1 MMRARLAS
9 LFLALSLSGLFAAS
23 AQEMFRDK
31 TIRIVVG
38 SAPGGSHD
46 GYARL
51 VSRHLGQHLPGKPAI
66 VLSNMPGASG
76 AQAANY
82 LYEIAPRD
90 GTVIGTFNRS
100 TPYYEAIGGGNV
112 RFRARE
118 LNWLASLSQS
128 NDTLVSWHTSGVRS
142 IADAKKTPI
151 IIGALTRVGTMYGY
165 PALLNATLGTKFR
178 IVTGYESGTAV
189 NLAMEKGEL
198 QGRGSNPWGSWKAVN
213 PRWVAERKIIPLV
226 QIGLRKE
233 PDLPDAP
240 LLTELAETAEHKRLF
255 AFISDTVA
263 VDQPY
268 AAPPGLAPETRAVL
282 RRAFDAM
289 IASREFLDDANRLN
303 LEIEP
308 LGGDALAGLVARVVE
323 APRDVVAKVVEIMQ
337 GEASAK

>member
-1 MMRARLAS
+1 MRRARSTTLFIVALA
-9 LFLALSLSGLFAAS
+9 AGCAS
-23 AQEMFRDK
+23 SRAQEMFRDK

-51 VSRHLGQHLPGKPAI
+51 VSRHLGQHLPGKPAV
-66 VLSNMPGASG
+66 VLSSMPGASG

-118 LNWLASLSQS
+118 LNWLASLGQS
-128 NDTLVSWHTSGVRS
+128 NDTLVAWHTSGVKN

-151 IIGALTRVGTMYGY
+151 VVGALTRVGTMYGY

-213 PRWVAERKIIPLV
+213 PQWVAEGKIIPLV

-233 PDLPDAP
+233 PDLPDVP
-240 LLTELAETAEHKRLF
+240 LLTELASSDEQKRLF
-255 AFISDTVA
+255 AFVSDTVA

-268 AAPPGLAPETRAVL
+268 AAPPGLAPETRAIL
-282 RRAFDAM
+282 RRAFNEM
-289 IASREFLDDANRLN
+289 VASRDFMDEANRLN

-308 LGGDALAGLVARVVE
+308 LDGERLAGLVARVVD

-337 GEASAK
+337 GEAPAK